1 MKKKTSNGSRSDRIV
16 RQQRSKE
23 SATPPVPLSQ
33 QSPKAK
39 VMIRD
44 VRTVLIAPPV
54 DPDIGRAGTA
64 TLAHV
69 LSTTY
74 ELATETQENLVAAYL
89 DSCGRIIATER
100 VYRGTID
107 RATVSTADALRTALL
122 LSAQGIVLAHNHPSG
137 NPRPSAED
145 IRFTRGMA
153 DAAKLLYISLIDHI
167 IIAGDQYRSMATDGH
182 LW

>member
-1 MKKKTSNGSRSDRIV
+1 MRKKKSNENSRGQARLL
-16 RQQRSKE
+16 RQK
-23 SATPPVPLSQ
+23 
-33 QSPKAK
+33 SPEAR

-54 DPDIGRAGTA
+54 DVDRGRASTA

-69 LSTTY
+69 LSETY

-89 DSCGRIIATER
+89 DGCGRIIATEH

-122 LSAQGIVLAHNHPSG
+122 LSAQRIVLAHNHPSG
-137 NPRPSAED
+137 NPHPSAED

-167 IIAGDQYRSMATDGH
+167 IIAGNQYRSMADDGH